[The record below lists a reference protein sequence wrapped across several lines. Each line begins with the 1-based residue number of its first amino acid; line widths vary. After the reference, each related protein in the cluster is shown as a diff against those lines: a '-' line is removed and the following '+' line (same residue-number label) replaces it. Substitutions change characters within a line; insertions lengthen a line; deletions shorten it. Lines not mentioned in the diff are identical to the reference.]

1 MKIAY
6 FYISLLLLTI
16 QINEAE
22 TVSEPIVLSIAQI
35 NNLDNQLSET
45 EYSQFQATLE
55 ICLQEKQGF
64 FSLINSEYD
73 KLFIESLR
81 RIKDPTTLKDL
92 FAGGQLR
99 NEDYIAL
106 IDLSKKRGTLSVTY
120 EGIMRLYNRR
130 TGEFMTF
137 DEIDKSIRN
146 LATTLAQKIF
156 ERLWQGTIIITV
168 DRTPFFLMIDRNK
181 TKITTNRYETLQML
195 GKHELTAQKKGF
207 RPHNRTIDVE
217 AGKKYNW
224 NISFTLKGAELK
236 LEGIPIGSKVTL
248 EGERNKYQGE
258 LPFQS
263 TLPEGKYNLNISH
276 SGFYPYRDKVVI
288 KDGKDIYSRVEL
300 LDIYWVTMR
309 NRSLIFA
316 GIGQYYYGDQA
327 KGTIFTVL
335 EAAGLLAGGILT
347 YLYVREKNDRDNLY
361 SKYRNEIDPNRARLL
376 HNSISNKEDWMGI
389 YQGGLISAFVTAA
402 IIYSYNI
409 FDVYSY
415 RKVQSKRSGERT
427 VRQAEEIFD
436 ELEEEENNL
445 NE

>member
-1 MKIAY
+1 MKIQTGRVAV
-6 FYISLLLLTI
+6 
-16 QINEAE
+16 QIHQK
-22 TVSEPIVLSIAQI
+22 L
-35 NNLDNQLSET
+35 
-45 EYSQFQATLE
+45 
-55 ICLQEKQGF
+55 GF
-64 FSLINSEYD
+64 SKSF
-73 KLFIESLR
+73 
-81 RIKDPTTLKDL
+81 
-92 FAGGQLR
+92 
-99 NEDYIAL
+99 IAL
-106 IDLSKKRGTLSVTY
+106 SKTSDSNVSGRVFFPGCALMAHSPALVDNTY
-120 EGIMRLYNRR
+120 TYL
-130 TGEFMTF
+130 
-137 DEIDKSIRN
+137 K
-146 LATTLAQKIF
+146 QH
-156 ERLWQGTIIITV
+156 
-168 DRTPFFLMIDRNK
+168 
-181 TKITTNRYETLQML
+181 LQDIEMMSACC
-195 GKHELTAQKKGF
+195 GKPSYIL
-207 RPHNRTIDVE
+207 
-217 AGKKYNW
+217 
-224 NISFTLKGAELK
+224 
-236 LEGIPIGSKVTL
+236 
-248 EGERNKYQGE
+248 GERNKYQGE

-415 RKVQSKRSGERT
+415 RKVQSKRRGERT